1 MDALMSKYDVIM
13 LIAKRDGIT
22 FHEAQAAVKEFE
34 NELAR
39 LLDEDASLL
48 DLEDLIADYLGLE
61 PDYLDIFLMDI

>member
-13 LIAKRDGIT
+13 LIAKRDSIT

-34 NELAR
+34 DELAR